1 MFYYRKKVSSKVINK
16 TNLWSIVFNTN
27 ITMQEIEN
35 MSNEQLHEL
44 VAAFEMYV
52 ENLNKK

>member
-1 MFYYRKKVSSKVINK
+1 MSSKVISK